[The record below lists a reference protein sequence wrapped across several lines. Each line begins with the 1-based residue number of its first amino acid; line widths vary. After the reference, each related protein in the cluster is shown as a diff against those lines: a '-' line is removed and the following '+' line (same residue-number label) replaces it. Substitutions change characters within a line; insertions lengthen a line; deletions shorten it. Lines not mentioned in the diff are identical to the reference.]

1 MAVPRADTPP
11 GECHEP
17 ARLIDRWAPA
27 GFVPLEVLRDKDLGD
42 ILDWISENRSDS
54 APCQVSETIRIHRP
68 LEDDRILM
76 ELLDTGEKVI
86 AHTQHYYA
94 KDDNLLLIECS
105 LLTTQHLL
113 SYERN
118 LEWQRALESGKPFDA
133 E

>member
-1 MAVPRADTPP
+1 
-11 GECHEP
+11 
-17 ARLIDRWAPA
+17 
-27 GFVPLEVLRDKDLGD
+27 
-42 ILDWISENRSDS
+42 
-54 APCQVSETIRIHRP
+54 
-68 LEDDRILM
+68 M